1 MKRLFAILPAA
12 GLSRR
17 MGVPKLTLPWG
28 DRLVIDRVL
37 DALDL
42 PDITARVLVARAD
55 NIPLVNAVARHP
67 TVILLQPDP
76 PPAEM
81 RHSVEAALREIAD
94 RFAPSAGDGWLL
106 VPADHPLLDRHT
118 IATLCEGWQTCDAP
132 LLIPT
137 SEGVTGHPVVFRWD
151 LAAEVFQL
159 PAGSGLNVISRR
171 HAHES
176 RQIPV
181 ANRGICEDL
190 DTPADLVRLR
200 PEFPPASPPD
210 LPSPS
215 P

>member
-42 PDITARVLVARAD
+42 PAITARVLVTRSD
-55 NIPLVNAVARHP
+55 NVPLVHAVARHP
-67 TVILLQPDP
+67 TVTLLQPDP

-81 RHSVEAALREIAD
+81 RHSVEAALREIER
-94 RFAPSAGDGWLL
+94 RFAPAPGDGWLL
-106 VPADHPLLDRHT
+106 VPADHPLLDRLT

-137 SEGVTGHPVVFRWD
+137 FDGATGHPVVFRWD
-151 LAAEVFQL
+151 LATEVFQL
-159 PAGSGLNVISRR
+159 PPGTGLNVISRR
-171 HAHES
+171 HAAES

-181 ANRGICEDL
+181 ANPGICEDL
-190 DTPADLVRLR
+190 DTPADLARLR
-200 PEFPPASPPD
+200 PEFPRASPPG
-210 LPSPS
+210 
-215 P
+215 